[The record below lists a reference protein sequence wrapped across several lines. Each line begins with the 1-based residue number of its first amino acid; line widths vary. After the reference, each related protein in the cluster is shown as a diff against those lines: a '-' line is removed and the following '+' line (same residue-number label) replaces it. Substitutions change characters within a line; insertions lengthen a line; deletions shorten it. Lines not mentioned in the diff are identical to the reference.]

1 MLKDIDKVV
10 EKLKKDTNNNGDIIY
25 REKYINKQ
33 KIYPIFD
40 SL

>member
-10 EKLKKDTNNNGDIIY
+10 GKLKKDTNNNGDIIY

-33 KIYPIFD
+33 KIYIIYD
-40 SL
+40 